1 VSTSLIGRKLGKYEI
16 TALIGKGGMAT
27 VYKGYQPDIDR
38 YVAIKV
44 LPPHPGQDEQF
55 IERFRLEARTIARLQ
70 HPHILPLYD
79 YGSQDDILYLVMAL
93 MDGGSLSERLRRR
106 GAMSPAE
113 VEAILNPVA
122 SALDYAHRQGY
133 IHRDIKPDNILLDR
147 EGFAALADFGI
158 VKMLETGSGLTA
170 TGGLMGTPAYMSPE
184 QGQGLEVDSRS
195 DVYSL
200 GVVVFEMLAGKP
212 PYQADTP
219 MQLVFKQINAPI
231 PDLSSV
237 RSGLPAALDEV
248 MHRALAK
255 DPDMRY
261 QTATALLN
269 DFRRAIEGKPLPSTR
284 ASIRDAG
291 SDTIVDPGAA
301 LSPASG
307 GHSGGAPTPII
318 AHTPPPGSH
327 STPQPYTQTPAGMS
341 STPTAMQQPTIIQQ
355 SGLSPVIVAVGVI
368 IILLLVAIL
377 AVIIITFSGQT
388 PQAVPIPSVTPPPTA
403 APTRP
408 PTAAPAG
415 VSNFG
420 RLSFGT
426 SASPGDTVNL
436 RVEGL
441 RQPTSGTSYVAWLIP
456 VEPDA
461 APLNLGELRVDSLG
475 QGLLSFIDPEGRNLA
490 TLYRGV
496 SISMEQMMDGAQ
508 PEGEIVYSGG
518 MPVRVPQALTAI
530 LVASEDGFSGRSL
543 LDGAITEVR
552 IARQHAG
559 LAAGSSTVGAMK
571 THAEHTI
578 NILRG
583 TQLDL
588 DGNGRSE
595 NPGRG
600 VGVYFFLDRIDQ
612 ELTAAAQAPGA
623 NIALQAQIELIRVC
637 VANARAWSDRVIE
650 LEEVLLVADSVEAV
664 ESERI
669 ESTDLAQRVISGFDL
684 NENGEV
690 EPFEGECG
698 LEQIP
703 TYGIAVANM
712 DLRAGALAVTAE
724 GG

>member
-16 TALIGKGGMAT
+16 TALVGKGGMAT
-27 VYKGYQPDIDR
+27 VYKGYQPDIER
-38 YVAIKV
+38 YVAVKV
-44 LPPHPGQDEQF
+44 LPPHPGQDDQF

-79 YGSQDDILYLVMAL
+79 YGTEDDILYLVMAL
-93 MDGGSLSERLRRR
+93 MDGGSLSERIRRR
-106 GAMSPAE
+106 GAMSPTE
-113 VEAILNPVA
+113 VETILNPVA
-122 SALDYAHRQGY
+122 SALDYAHRQGF

-231 PDLSSV
+231 PELSSV
-237 RSGLPAALDEV
+237 RPGLPAALDEV

-261 QTATALLN
+261 QTATALLH
-269 DFRRAIEGKPLPSTR
+269 DFRRAIEGKPLPNTR
-284 ASIRDAG
+284 ASIRDVG
-291 SDTIVDPGAA
+291 SDTIIDSGAG
-301 LSPASG
+301 LSTPAS
-307 GHSGGAPTPII
+307 HVGASTPLITN
-318 AHTPPPGSH
+318 TPPPGSR
-327 STPQPYTQTPAGMS
+327 PLTQTPSGVYN
-341 STPTAMQQPTIIQQ
+341 TASGTQPTIVQQ
-355 SGLSPVIVAVGVI
+355 SGLSPVIVAVGVV

-377 AVIIITFSGQT
+377 AVIIVTFSQQQ
-388 PQAVPIPSVTPPPTA
+388 PQAVPITSVTPAVTA

-408 PTAAPAG
+408 ATAAPS
-415 VSNFG
+415 VTSNYG

-426 SASPGDTVNL
+426 TATPGDTINL

-475 QGLLSFIDPEGRNLA
+475 QGLLTFTDPERRNLT
-490 TLYRGV
+490 TLFFGV
-496 SISMEQMMDGAQ
+496 SISMEQTMDGAQ

-518 MPVRVPQALTAI
+518 MPARVPQALSAI

-543 LDGAITEVR
+543 LDGAITEAR
-552 IARQHAG
+552 IARQHTG
-559 LAAGSSTVGAMK
+559 LAAGSSTLGAMG

-583 TQLDL
+583 TQVDHN
-588 DGNGRSE
+588 GNGRGE

-600 VGVYFFLDRIDQ
+600 VGVYFFLDRIDA
-612 ELTAAAQAPGA
+612 ELTAAAEAPGA
-623 NIALQAQIELIRVC
+623 TVALQSQIELIRVC
-637 VANARAWSDRVIE
+637 IANARAWSDRVIE
-650 LEEVLLVADSVEAV
+650 LEEVLLAAESVAAVEA
-664 ESERI
+664 ERA
-669 ESTDLAQRVISGFDL
+669 ESTDIALRVISGFDL

-712 DLRAGALAVTAE
+712 DLRTGALAVMAD

>member
-1 VSTSLIGRKLGKYEI
+1 MSTSLIGRKLGKYEI

-93 MDGGSLSERLRRR
+93 MDGGSLSELIRRR
-106 GAMSPAE
+106 GAMPPSE
-113 VEAILNPVA
+113 VETILSPVA

-158 VKMLETGSGLTA
+158 VKMLETSSGLTA

-261 QTATALLN
+261 QTATALLH
-269 DFRRAIEGKPLPSTR
+269 DFRRAIEGKPLPSTS
-284 ASIRDAG
+284 ASIRDIG
-291 SDTIVDPGAA
+291 SDTIIDSGAA
-301 LSPASG
+301 LPPISRD
-307 GHSGGAPTPII
+307 HSGSAPTPII
-318 AHTPPPGSH
+318 SHTPPLGSH
-327 STPQPYTQTPAGMS
+327 TPPQPYTQTPGGGVY

-355 SGLSPVIVAVGVI
+355 SGLSPVIVTVGVI

-377 AVIIITFSGQT
+377 AVIIVTFSQQ
-388 PQAVPIPSVTPPPTA
+388 PQAVPIPSVTTPPTA
-403 APTRP
+403 AATRP
-408 PTAAPAG
+408 PTAAPA
-415 VSNFG
+415 VTNNYG

-426 SASPGDTVNL
+426 TTNPGDTINL

-441 RQPTSGTSYVAWLIP
+441 RQPTAGTSYVAWLIP

-475 QGLLSFIDPEGRNLA
+475 QGLLTFTDPERRNLA

-508 PEGEIVYSGG
+508 PQGEIVY
-518 MPVRVPQALTAI
+518 
-530 LVASEDGFSGRSL
+530 
-543 LDGAITEVR
+543 
-552 IARQHAG
+552 
-559 LAAGSSTVGAMK
+559 
-571 THAEHTI
+571 
-578 NILRG
+578 
-583 TQLDL
+583 
-588 DGNGRSE
+588 
-595 NPGRG
+595 
-600 VGVYFFLDRIDQ
+600 
-612 ELTAAAQAPGA
+612 
-623 NIALQAQIELIRVC
+623 
-637 VANARAWSDRVIE
+637 
-650 LEEVLLVADSVEAV
+650 
-664 ESERI
+664 
-669 ESTDLAQRVISGFDL
+669 
-684 NENGEV
+684 
-690 EPFEGECG
+690 
-698 LEQIP
+698 
-703 TYGIAVANM
+703 
-712 DLRAGALAVTAE
+712 
-724 GG
+724 

>member
-1 VSTSLIGRKLGKYEI
+1 MSSSLIGRTLGKYEI

-27 VYKGYQPDIDR
+27 VYKGYQPDIER

-93 MDGGSLSERLRRR
+93 MEGGSLSERLRKR
-106 GAMSPAE
+106 GALPLAE
-113 VEAILNPVA
+113 VDAILSPIA
-122 SALDYAHRQGY
+122 SALDYAHRQGF

-158 VKMLETGSGLTA
+158 VKMLETSSGLTA

-195 DVYSL
+195 DIYSL

-212 PYQADTP
+212 PFQADTP

-231 PDLSSV
+231 PNLSSV
-237 RSGLPAALDEV
+237 RPSLPSALDDV
-248 MHRALAK
+248 MRRALAK
-255 DPDMRY
+255 DPQLRY
-261 QTATALLN
+261 QTATALLH
-269 DFRRAIEGKPLPSTR
+269 DFRRAIEGKPLPITR
-284 ASIRDAG
+284 AAIYDVG
-291 SDTIVDPGAA
+291 GDTLIDPRPP
-301 LSPASG
+301 SR
-307 GHSGGAPTPII
+307 GGAPLREEVPTPII
-318 AHTPPPGSH
+318 SHTPPEAH
-327 STPQPYTQTPAGMS
+327 SAAQPYAQTPAAS
-341 STPTAMQQPTIIQQ
+341 VYTTPTAMQQPTVIRQLGFSPLII
-355 SGLSPVIVAVGVI
+355 AVGVV

-377 AVIIITFSGQT
+377 VVILITFSQQT
-388 PQAVPIPSVTPPPTA
+388 PQAVLIPSAPPVSTRAPTA
-403 APTRP
+403 APTII
-408 PTAAPAG
+408 G
-415 VSNFG
+415 SFG

-426 SASPGDTVNL
+426 TAAVGDTINL
-436 RVEGL
+436 RVERL

-456 VEPDA
+456 IDPQA
-461 APLNLGELRVDSLG
+461 PPLNLGELRVDSLG
-475 QGLLSFIDPEGRNLA
+475 QGLLTYIDPQARNLA
-490 TLYRGV
+490 TLYFAV
-496 SISMEQMMDGAQ
+496 SISMEQRMGEAQ
-508 PEGEIVYSGG
+508 PQGEIVYSGAT
-518 MPVRVPQALTAI
+518 PLRVPQALSAI
-530 LVASEDGFSGRSL
+530 LIAAADGFNGRSL
-543 LDGAITEVR
+543 LDGAITEAR

-571 THAEHTI
+571 IHAEHTI

-588 DGNGRSE
+588 DGNGRGE

-600 VGVYFFLDRIDQ
+600 VGVYYFLDRIEE
-612 ELTAAAQAPGA
+612 ELSAAAQAPGA
-623 NIALQAQIELIRVC
+623 TIALQSQLELIRVC
-637 VANARAWSDRVIE
+637 VANARAWADRVIA
-650 LEEVLLVADSVEAV
+650 LEEALLAAESLEAVADDRA
-664 ESERI
+664 
-669 ESTDLAQRVISGFDL
+669 ESTDIAQRVISGFDL
-684 NENGEV
+684 NENSEV

-712 DLRAGALAVTAE
+712 DLRAGALVIAVDDQ
-724 GG
+724 

>member
-1 VSTSLIGRKLGKYEI
+1 MSTSLIGRKLGKYEI
-16 TALIGKGGMAT
+16 TALVGKGGMAT
-27 VYKGYQPDIDR
+27 VYKGYQPDIER

-44 LPPHPGQDEQF
+44 LPPHPGQDDQF

-93 MDGGSLSERLRRR
+93 MDGGSLSERIRRR

-113 VEAILNPVA
+113 VENILNPVA
-122 SALDYAHRQGY
+122 SALDYAHRQGF

-237 RSGLPAALDEV
+237 RPGLPAALDEV

-261 QTATALLN
+261 QTATALLY
-269 DFRRAIEGKPLPSTR
+269 DFRRAIEGKPPPNTR
-284 ASIRDAG
+284 ASIRDVG

-301 LSPASG
+301 LSASDS
-307 GHSGGAPTPII
+307 HSGAPTPLITN
-318 AHTPPPGSH
+318 TPPPGSRS
-327 STPQPYTQTPAGMS
+327 STQPYTQTPSGIY
-341 STPTAMQQPTIIQQ
+341 STASGTQPTIIQQ

-377 AVIIITFSGQT
+377 AIIIVTFSQQ
-388 PQAVPIPSVTPPPTA
+388 PQAIPIPTATVATA
-403 APTRP
+403 APTRAA
-408 PTAAPAG
+408 TAAPAPT
-415 VSNFG
+415 SSYG

-426 SASPGDTVNL
+426 TATPGDTINL

-475 QGLLSFIDPEGRNLA
+475 QGLLTFTDPEQRNLT
-490 TLYRGV
+490 TLFFGV
-496 SISMEQMMDGAQ
+496 SISMENAMDSAL
-508 PEGEIVYSGG
+508 PEGEVVYSGG
-518 MPVRVPQALTAI
+518 MPARVPQALSAI
-530 LVASEDGFSGRSL
+530 LVAAEDGFSGRSL
-543 LDGAITEVR
+543 LDGAITEAR
-552 IARQHAG
+552 IARQHSG
-559 LAAGSSTVGAMK
+559 LAAGSSTVGAMG

-583 TQLDL
+583 TQVDYN
-588 DGNGRSE
+588 GNGRGE

-600 VGVYFFLDRIDQ
+600 VGVYYFLDRIDA
-612 ELTAAAQAPGA
+612 ELTAAAEAPGA
-623 NIALQAQIELIRVC
+623 TVALQSQIELIRVC
-637 VANARAWSDRVIE
+637 VDNARAWSDRVIE
-650 LEEVLLVADSVEAV
+650 LEEVLLAAESVVAVEA
-664 ESERI
+664 ERT
-669 ESTDLAQRVISGFDL
+669 ESTDIAQRIISGFDL

-712 DLRAGALAVTAE
+712 DLRAGALAVMAD

>member
-27 VYKGYQPDIDR
+27 VYKGYQPDIER

-79 YGSQDDILYLVMAL
+79 YGSEDGILYLVMAL
-93 MDGGSLSERLRRR
+93 MDGGSLSERIRKR
-106 GAMSPAE
+106 GAMSPVE
-113 VEAILNPVA
+113 VESILNPIA
-122 SALDYAHRQGY
+122 SALDYAHRQGF

-158 VKMLETGSGLTA
+158 VKMLEAGSGLTA

-212 PYQADTP
+212 PFQADTP

-231 PDLSSV
+231 PELSGV
-237 RSGLPAALDEV
+237 RPGLPAALDEV

-255 DPDMRY
+255 DPDTRY
-261 QTATALLN
+261 QTATALLH
-269 DFRRAIEGKPLPSTR
+269 DFRRAIEGKPLPNTR
-284 ASIRDAG
+284 ASIRDVG
-291 SDTIVDPGAA
+291 GDTIIDPDAA
-301 LSPASG
+301 LSAASS
-307 GHSGGAPTPII
+307 HSGVPTPVMG
-318 AHTPPPGSH
+318 HTPPSASH
-327 STPQPYTQTPAGMS
+327 AAAKPQTQTPSVGLYN
-341 STPTAMQQPTIIQQ
+341 TPTGMQPTIIQQ
-355 SGLSPVIVAVGVI
+355 SGLSPIIIGVGAI

-377 AVIIITFSGQT
+377 AVVIITFSQQT
-388 PQAVPIPSVTPPPTA
+388 PQALPIPSATPPPA
-403 APTRP
+403 AAATRP
-408 PTAAPAG
+408 PTAAPSAG
-415 VSNFG
+415 SSYG

-426 SASPGDTVNL
+426 TANSGDTINL

-461 APLNLGELRVDSLG
+461 PPLNLGELRVDSLG
-475 QGLLSFIDPEGRNLA
+475 QGLLTFVDPEGRNLA
-490 TLYRGV
+490 TLYFGV
-496 SISMEQMMDGAQ
+496 SISMERMMGGSQ
-508 PEGEIVYSGG
+508 PQGEIVYSGR
-518 MPVRVPQALTAI
+518 MPVRVPQALNAI
-530 LVASEDGFSGRSL
+530 LVASDRGFNGRSL
-543 LDGAITEVR
+543 LDGAITEAR
-552 IARQHAG
+552 IARQHSG
-559 LAAGSSTVGAMK
+559 LAAGSSTVGAMG

-583 TQLDL
+583 TQIDYN
-588 DGNGRSE
+588 GNGRGE

-600 VGVYFFLDRIDQ
+600 VGIYFFLDQIDA

-623 NIALQAQIELIRVC
+623 TIALQAQIELIRVC
-637 VANARAWSDRVIE
+637 VANARAWADRVIE
-650 LEEVLLVADSVEAV
+650 LEEILLAAESVEAV
-664 ESERI
+664 EAERI
-669 ESTDLAQRVISGFDL
+669 ESTELMEHVISGFDL

-712 DLRAGALAVTAE
+712 DLVAGALAVMAE
-724 GG
+724 DE

>member
-27 VYKGYQPDIDR
+27 VYKGYQPDIER

-113 VEAILNPVA
+113 VETILNPVA
-122 SALDYAHRQGY
+122 SALDYAHRQGF

-231 PDLSSV
+231 PELSSV

-261 QTATALLN
+261 QTATALLH
-269 DFRRAIEGKPLPSTR
+269 DFRRAIEGKPLPNTR
-284 ASIRDAG
+284 ASIRDVG
-291 SDTIVDPGAA
+291 SDTIIDPGAA
-301 LSPASG
+301 LSASG
-307 GHSGGAPTPII
+307 SQSGSLTPLITNTPTP
-318 AHTPPPGSH
+318 GSRF
-327 STPQPYTQTPAGMS
+327 STQAPSGVYN
-341 STPTAMQQPTIIQQ
+341 TASGTQPTIIQQ

-388 PQAVPIPSVTPPPTA
+388 PQAVPISSATAPPTT

-408 PTAAPAG
+408 PTAAPATS
-415 VSNFG
+415 SNFG

-426 SASPGDTVNL
+426 SASPGDTINL
-436 RVEGL
+436 RVERL
-441 RQPTSGTSYVAWLIP
+441 RQPTTGTSYVAWLMP
-456 VEPDA
+456 VEQDT

-475 QGLLSFIDPEGRNLA
+475 QGLLTFTDPEGRNLA
-490 TLYRGV
+490 TLYLGV
-496 SISMEQMMDGAQ
+496 SISMEQAMDGTH

-518 MPVRVPQALTAI
+518 MPTRVPQALSAI

-543 LDGAITEVR
+543 LDGAITEAR
-552 IARQHAG
+552 IARQHSG
-559 LAAGSSTVGAMK
+559 LAAGSSTVGAMG

-583 TQLDL
+583 TQVDYN
-588 DGNGRSE
+588 GNGRGE

-600 VGVYFFLDRIDQ
+600 VGVYFFLDRIDE
-612 ELTAAAQAPGA
+612 ELTAAAEAPGA
-623 NIALQAQIELIRVC
+623 TIALQSQIELIRVC
-637 VANARAWSDRVIE
+637 VANARAWADRVID
-650 LEEVLLVADSVEAV
+650 LEEILLAAESVEAV
-664 ESERI
+664 EAERV

-684 NENGEV
+684 NENGEI